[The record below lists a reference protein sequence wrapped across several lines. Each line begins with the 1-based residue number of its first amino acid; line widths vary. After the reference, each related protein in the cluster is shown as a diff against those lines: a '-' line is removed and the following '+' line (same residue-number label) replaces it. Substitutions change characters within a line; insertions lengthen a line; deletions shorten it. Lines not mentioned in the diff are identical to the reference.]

1 MNLGSSINNSYYI
14 INIITLSP
22 EVIYPLTCVLIYKTG
37 SAFPSDASRNS
48 NEPFQNQMA
57 LRGDG
62 LGLNNSPR
70 MKHLPTHSLWLSWW
84 AQEVAVSTIPILQ
97 IWKLR
102 LTEPELQLSSV

>member
-22 EVIYPLTCVLIYKTG
+22 EIIYPLTCVLICKTG
-37 SAFPSDASRNS
+37 SAFPSDALRNS

-62 LGLNNSPR
+62 LGLNNSLR
-70 MKHLPTHSLWLSWW
+70 MKHLPTRSLRISWW
-84 AQEVAVSTIPILQ
+84 AQEAAIITIPILQ
-97 IWKLR
+97 MWKLK